1 MGFIDAHDWRNR
13 QQSRP
18 LGVMRTKGALS
29 VVARYGIIAAL
40 LSVLG
45 TPQLGLAG
53 DVTGQAA
60 TYPVGSQSYD
70 IAPGPASTADMA
82 FTPVPGLDLIKV
94 GSRGPATAS
103 FSASISGAPVDIR
116 VIRDARALFPAAVHV
131 DPATGTIPFSYSF
144 VAGRSVRS
152 ECHTFRVEWRSP
164 LGQQATMEKGSLI
177 VDFDGVRVSG
187 GCAL

>member
-103 FSASISGAPVDIR
+103 FSASLSGAPVDIR
-116 VIRDARALFPAAVHV
+116 VIRDARAR
-131 DPATGTIPFSYSF
+131 
-144 VAGRSVRS
+144 RSSHRNDS
-152 ECHTFRVEWRSP
+152 IQLQFRC
-164 LGQQATMEKGSLI
+164 GSI
-177 VDFDGVRVSG
+177 RAQRVSHVPRRV
-187 GCAL
+187 ALTSRTASHYGEGIADR